1 MLWLRVPTVPRV
13 FTGVTVTWVG
23 AGVKQLG
30 VTGEDWWNVDE
41 VLLLGTESL
50 DGSLWLGLKSSPGG
64 VYGRDSYSG
73 NGWRKRTWCH
83 RWRLIEWL

>member
-1 MLWLRVPTVPRV
+1 MLWLRVPAVPRV

-41 VLLLGTESL
+41 VLLLGTE
-50 DGSLWLGLKSSPGG
+50 KF
-64 VYGRDSYSG
+64 R
-73 NGWRKRTWCH
+73 
-83 RWRLIEWL
+83 RLAVARVKK